1 MDKIK
6 VYVERAVDSEFT
18 LVKLTTP
25 DGKVMWLEDDQ
36 VDWVLAKLEAIVYER
51 DAMADAQ
58 EYPIDMERK
67 EYPLD
72 SF

>member
-1 MDKIK
+1 MMDTLK
-6 VYVERAVDSEFT
+6 VYVEEGVYGNVR
-18 LVKLTTP
+18 VKCSTP

-36 VDWVLAKLEAIVYER
+36 IDELIAKLEQVVYER

-67 EYPLD
+67 EYPNG

>member
-1 MDKIK
+1 MDTLK
-6 VYVERAVDSEFT
+6 VYVEQDGCGGV
-18 LVKLTTP
+18 LVKCSTP
-25 DGKVMWLEDDQ
+25 DGKVMWLDDDQ
-36 VDWVLAKLEAIVYER
+36 VDEFLAKLEQVVYER

-67 EYPLD
+67 EYPLG